1 MAYFNDADKAIA
13 SFVYASVLVF
23 GTSGNLIILI
33 SILFRKEARRKQS
46 NIFIVSLSLTDFL
59 TSTVCGPY
67 YIRSLY
73 VSEFISKEG
82 TQSWLCSIVLVA
94 VYYLS
99 IESIMSLALISL
111 DRCFAVRMPFWYQRW
126 VTRRFCVIAVCS
138 SWAYSLIAVFP
149 PIFKSDWI
157 VYQNDAGS
165 PCGFEWEKADTT
177 YIILSFS
184 ISFFTPTIVICITNI
199 LVFKTAKEQQL
210 KIKALL
216 PAGNIGSEKIP
227 DADLVSQNSKK
238 PMNMAASGTLA
249 NEDIELLSFHRAG
262 ELPCDNDCE
271 YTLPSHL
278 ALHSMST
285 KSIKSTTKIT
295 RPGPEGHQNAREPSL
310 KSISILQVC
319 DSLNLNAL
327 RESTLSDDIK
337 AQPNDLSLVK
347 VTKTRAP
354 YELEDIQGNTT
365 LLNRP
370 KDKLGIDISLGVD
383 RRRPEEGTGKTELKP
398 PEVDNNEARRN
409 CKMKVS
415 PSKEMKLV
423 LATISIS
430 IAFFITW
437 MPFVLPRILLLA
449 GVTNVS
455 EKVMNYGTVFT
466 TMSSA
471 WNPYIIVLTRKEILL
486 GFKTVMKQL
495 QEIFK
500 K

>member
-1 MAYFNDADKAIA
+1 MTYFNATDKAIA

-23 GTSGNLIILI
+23 GTSGNLIIII
-33 SILFRKEARRKQS
+33 SILFRREARRKQS

-67 YIRSLY
+67 YMRSLY

-99 IESIMSLALISL
+99 IESIISLALISL

-138 SWAYSLIAVFP
+138 SWAYSLVAVFP
-149 PIFKSDWI
+149 PILKSEWI
-157 VYQNDAGS
+157 VYQNHAGS
-165 PCGFEWEKADTT
+165 PCGFEWEEADTA
-177 YIILSFS
+177 YIVVSFS
-184 ISFFTPTIVICITNI
+184 ISFFIPTIVICITNV
-199 LVFKTAKEQQL
+199 LVFKTAKEQQR

-216 PAGNIGSEKIP
+216 PTGNIGSSKIP
-227 DADLVSQNSKK
+227 DSDFVSQNSEK
-238 PMNMAASGTLA
+238 PMKMAAST
-249 NEDIELLSFHRAG
+249 NENIERISIGSTG
-262 ELPCDNDCE
+262 ELPFVNECE
-271 YTLPSHL
+271 CTVPSYR
-278 ALHSMST
+278 ALCSVSR
-285 KSIKSTTKIT
+285 KSVKVTTKSTT
-295 RPGPEGHQNAREPSL
+295 PDPEEHQVARKLSL
-310 KSISILQVC
+310 KRIATLQMGDSIGLHILQQ
-319 DSLNLNAL
+319 SKF
-327 RESTLSDDIK
+327 SDGSR
-337 AQPNDLSLVK
+337 AQNNDLFLVN
-347 VTKTRAP
+347 VTQTRVP
-354 YELEDIQGNTT
+354 DEFEEIEGNSTS
-365 LLNRP
+365 LNRP
-370 KDKLGIDISLGVD
+370 KDKLYQGVDISPGMD
-383 RRRPEEGTGKTELKP
+383 SRRPKEGAGRTELKP
-398 PEVDNNEARRN
+398 PEVDKTEARRN
-409 CKMKVS
+409 SRTKIS
-415 PSKEMKLV
+415 PRREMKLV

-430 IAFFITW
+430 IAFFISW

-449 GVTNVS
+449 GVTSVA
-455 EKVMNYGTVFT
+455 EKVMNYGAVFA